1 MARILRWLHWVV
13 PPDRPLRWAAP
24 LFVLLG
30 LALLQWRVPG
40 WSARAEGWTIDARF
54 ALRGPEPPQ
63 SPIVIVAIDEASV
76 QMLGDLH
83 GENVRTW
90 PRARWAALV
99 ERLSALGPRLIAL
112 DVVFDTPG
120 WDAGGDAAL
129 AEAMVRAGN
138 VVLPAN
144 LEEAPGD
151 AFRMATYSPP
161 VAQLSSAARA
171 TGISTF
177 RSDVDGAI
185 RRLTPLFPWSAQPQP
200 AFALVVASLYRGA
213 PIDVPARALGA
224 DLTLPLHF
232 RGPEGTFYTVPL
244 HEVWLG
250 EIDAE
255 AFRDAI
261 VLVGFT
267 TQLEQDRHLTPF
279 AARSLM
285 PGVEVH
291 ANAIDTLLA
300 GDWLRR
306 SPDWLVPVLL
316 VGLGLASLGAANLGR
331 PALGLLLLVAT
342 ALVYGAV
349 AVALFAGARCLV
361 PMVAPLVSLVAVGG
375 TAIAERVVFAERE
388 KRVMRQRFAGI
399 VSPERLKAVMQH
411 WDALRSPQ
419 RLPREAAV
427 LFADIRGFTAA
438 TETLMGQ
445 GRLAEMAEFLSSYL
459 DAMSAAVFAEGGV
472 VYRMLGDGL
481 LILFG
486 LPESLDD
493 APLCAVR
500 AAVRM
505 ARAVPPLTKVWPLQA
520 THPLGLGIGLNFGL
534 MLDAVVGRGRQLD
547 YSVIGDVVNT
557 AARIESHCKQVMAVP
572 LPVGEW
578 QVPETTTVLLGAD
591 LFEKVR
597 DHVQVD
603 AEIPPFEARGKA
615 DPVRV
620 VRLLSVDAD
629 VAAVKADKEG

>member
-1 MARILRWLHWVV
+1 
-13 PPDRPLRWAAP
+13 
-24 LFVLLG
+24 
-30 LALLQWRVPG
+30 
-40 WSARAEGWTIDARF
+40 
-54 ALRGPEPPQ
+54 
-63 SPIVIVAIDEASV
+63 
-76 QMLGDLH
+76 
-83 GENVRTW
+83 
-90 PRARWAALV
+90 
-99 ERLSALGPRLIAL
+99 
-112 DVVFDTPG
+112 
-120 WDAGGDAAL
+120 
-129 AEAMVRAGN
+129 
-138 VVLPAN
+138 
-144 LEEAPGD
+144 
-151 AFRMATYSPP
+151 
-161 VAQLSSAARA
+161 
-171 TGISTF
+171 
-177 RSDVDGAI
+177 
-185 RRLTPLFPWSAQPQP
+185 
-200 AFALVVASLYRGA
+200 
-213 PIDVPARALGA
+213 
-224 DLTLPLHF
+224 
-232 RGPEGTFYTVPL
+232 
-244 HEVWLG
+244 
-250 EIDAE
+250 
-255 AFRDAI
+255 
-261 VLVGFT
+261 
-267 TQLEQDRHLTPF
+267 
-279 AARSLM
+279 
-285 PGVEVH
+285 
-291 ANAIDTLLA
+291 
-300 GDWLRR
+300 
-306 SPDWLVPVLL
+306 
-316 VGLGLASLGAANLGR
+316 
-331 PALGLLLLVAT
+331 
-342 ALVYGAV
+342 
-349 AVALFAGARCLV
+349 
-361 PMVAPLVSLVAVGG
+361 
-375 TAIAERVVFAERE
+375 
-388 KRVMRQRFAGI
+388 MRQRFAGI

-493 APLCAVR
+493 APLRAVR

-629 VAAVKADKEG
+629 VAAVKADKEV